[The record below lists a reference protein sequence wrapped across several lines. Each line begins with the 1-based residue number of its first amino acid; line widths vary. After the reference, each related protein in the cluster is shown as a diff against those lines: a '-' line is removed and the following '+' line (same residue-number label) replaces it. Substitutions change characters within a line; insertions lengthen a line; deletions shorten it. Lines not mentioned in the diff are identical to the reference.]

1 VVIKTAAGGDRL
13 PHGVFWMTV
22 EVAMRGRILLA
33 VVGAMALRGQQ
44 TSRIPNIDP
53 AAVERGQK
61 LFTANC
67 GFCHG
72 ANAKGGESGPD
83 LIRSVLVLDDEGGK
97 DIGAVLKAGRQD
109 QGMPKFDLP
118 SQQVSDIAAFLHKRV
133 TDAAFRQTYTV
144 LDVLTGNGKEGEAY
158 FSGAGGCAKCHSP
171 TGDFKGIGSKYAAEV
186 LQDRIVM
193 PPRGRGNA
201 DKSSLRPTATI
212 TVPGGKTFS
221 GVLVRL
227 TDFDVTIKDAS
238 NAVRTFS
245 RVTEDNPK
253 IERKDPLQA
262 HMDMLSKWKDSD
274 IHNLTAYLVTLK

>member
-1 VVIKTAAGGDRL
+1 MKVKVLCAVAGLTGALLHGQQNVRIPNFDQAAVD
-13 PHGVFWMTV
+13 
-22 EVAMRGRILLA
+22 
-33 VVGAMALRGQQ
+33 RGQQ
-44 TSRIPNIDP
+44 
-53 AAVERGQK
+53 

-118 SQQVSDIAAFLHKRV
+118 PQQISDIATFLHKRI

-144 LDVLTGNGKEGEAY
+144 QDVLTGNANAGEAY
-158 FSGAGGCAKCHSP
+158 FNGAGGCGKCHSA
-171 TGDFKGIGSKYAAEV
+171 TGDLKGIGSKYDAAA
-186 LQDRIVM
+186 LQGRVIM
-193 PPRGRGNA
+193 PGRRLGNSRNTE
-201 DKSSLRPTATI
+201 SSPLSPTANI
-212 TVPGGKTFS
+212 TVAGGKTFS

-238 NAVRTFS
+238 NAVRTFT

-253 IERKDPLQA
+253 IERKDPLQG
-262 HMDMLSKWKDSD
+262 HMDMLAKWKDSD
-274 IHNLTAYLVTLK
+274 IHNVTAYLVTLK

>member
-1 VVIKTAAGGDRL
+1 MRFK
-13 PHGVFWMTV
+13 VFCAIV
-22 EVAMRGRILLA
+22 GLA
-33 VVGAMALRGQQ
+33 GAMLLRAQQTVRIPSFDQAAVDRGQQ
-44 TSRIPNIDP
+44 
-53 AAVERGQK
+53 

-118 SQQVSDIAAFLHKRV
+118 PQQVSDIAAFLHKRI

-144 LDVLTGNGKEGEAY
+144 QDVLTGNAKAGEAY
-158 FSGAGGCAKCHSP
+158 FNGVGGCGKCHSA
-171 TGDFKGIGSKYAAEV
+171 TGDLKGIGTKYDAEA
-186 LQDRIVM
+186 LQGRVIM
-193 PPRGRGNA
+193 PSRRLGNA
-201 DKSSLRPTATI
+201 ANANTERSALRPTATV

-253 IERKDPLQA
+253 IERKDPLQG
-262 HMDMLSKWKDSD
+262 HMEMLSKWKDSD
-274 IHNLTAYLVTLK
+274 IHNVTAYLVTLK